1 MSGVMIDPKYIY
13 LIETVGSLKTMC
25 TIVAVIAAIGA
36 GISIITLMEAMDLSC
51 GDKMASTSKKL
62 AVIFGI
68 IAFMF
73 TIFAVF
79 VPSRV
84 AMIEITIAR
93 YATYENASATIEQI
107 KGVADYVIDAISKL
121 K

>member
-25 TIVAVIAAIGA
+25 TATAIIMAIGA
-36 GISIITLMEAMDLSC
+36 GVSIIALIEDMDSC
-51 GDKMASTSKKL
+51 DDKMVSTSKKM
-62 AVIFGI
+62 AVMFSIV
-68 IAFMF
+68 AFMF
-73 TIFAVF
+73 TILAVF
-79 VPSRV
+79 IPSRV

>member
-13 LIETVGSLKTMC
+13 LIETVGSLKTTC
-25 TIVAVIAAIGA
+25 TVIAIIAAIGA
-36 GISIITLMEAMDLSC
+36 GVSLITL
-51 GDKMASTSKKL
+51 
-62 AVIFGI
+62 
-68 IAFMF
+68 
-73 TIFAVF
+73 
-79 VPSRV
+79 
-84 AMIEITIAR
+84 